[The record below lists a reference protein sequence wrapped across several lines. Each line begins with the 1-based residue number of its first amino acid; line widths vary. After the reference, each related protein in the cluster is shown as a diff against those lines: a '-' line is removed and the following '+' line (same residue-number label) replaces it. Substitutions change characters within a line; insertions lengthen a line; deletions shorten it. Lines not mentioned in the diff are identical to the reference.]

1 MVTPRVVGFIAA
13 HARRLRAAVRRPA
26 ARFLVVR
33 ADDLEVVLPD
43 DDTLVAVVYLRDMTT
58 RITNLAL
65 RAWPPIRRY
74 GFDAL
79 VLLAMLEVALE
90 LAFGREHNKD
100 APTGSLWILI
110 PLSIAVLAPLLARRR
125 YPFAAPAA
133 VYLYCAAVS
142 FYNGNLVTF
151 SFGIFLAVLT
161 SAFLMGML
169 PDRNQSVSGL
179 AIGIGAA
186 AIVVHNDPD
195 QGWGDFFFISL
206 LFTIVWLAGNALG
219 AKLTQYRQA
228 EERAARLEREREDR
242 ARAAVAEERARIAR
256 ELHDVVGHSVS
267 VMTVQASGVR
277 RLLRPEQEREREAL
291 LIVEQTGREAL
302 AEMRRMVGVLRRP
315 EEAPALAPQPSLD
328 HLSRLVE
335 QAREAGLPVELR
347 IEGEAAQLPAG
358 VDLTAYRLVQEGL
371 TNVVK
376 HAGATRAEVLV
387 NYGDGFVEVTV
398 KDNGQGVGNGDGGGH
413 GLVGMRERVSVYG
426 GELDAGPQ
434 TGGGY
439 RLRAKL
445 PLTS

>member
-1 MVTPRVVGFIAA
+1 
-13 HARRLRAAVRRPA
+13 
-26 ARFLVVR
+26 
-33 ADDLEVVLPD
+33 
-43 DDTLVAVVYLRDMTT
+43 MTT

-125 YPFAAPAA
+125 YPFAAPAG

-302 AEMRRMVGVLRRP
+302 AEMRRLVDVLRRP
-315 EEAPALAPQPSLD
+315 EEAPALAPQPSLQ
-328 HLSRLVE
+328 HLDKLVD
-335 QAREAGLPVELR
+335 QVRESGLNVELKV
-347 IEGEAAQLPAG
+347 EGDVAKLPAS
-358 VDLTAYRLVQEGL
+358 VDLAAYRLVQEGL
-371 TNVVK
+371 TNTLK
-376 HAGATRAEVLV
+376 HAQAHRAEVLV
-387 NYGDGFVEVTV
+387 RYGNGEVEVV
-398 KDNGQGVGNGDGGGH
+398 VADDGNGTGGGAGGGH
-413 GLVGMRERVSVYG
+413 GLVGLRERIAVAG
-426 GELDAGPQ
+426 GELDAGPR
-434 TGGGY
+434 TCGGFQVRA
-439 RLRAKL
+439 RLPMNGK
-445 PLTS
+445 